1 VRYGLD
7 VGGALCAFAD
17 YLCELFRNMNAL
29 QREICL
35 TFWEFVIDTER
46 ATQIQNTNQLKP
58 SNSVHFHALGTC
70 NAFQTCPNES
80 ASQAGYDVS
89 KAVKER
95 TPCFYDHLWTGKKCG
110 GYGHRAGHIARADGT
125 NSLSNYFKSIERNL

>member
-1 VRYGLD
+1 MRYGLD

-17 YLCELFRNMNAL
+17 YLCELFRNMDAL

-58 SNSVHFHALGTC
+58 SNSVHFNALGTC
-70 NAFQTCPNES
+70 NAFFRTAFMALAAFIVFMGRYNRGTS
-80 ASQAGYDVS
+80 KYSHQAYFHEDRCVQ
-89 KAVKER
+89 VE
-95 TPCFYDHLWTGKKCG
+95 TPV
-110 GYGHRAGHIARADGT
+110 
-125 NSLSNYFKSIERNL
+125 

>member
-1 VRYGLD
+1 MRYGLD

-70 NAFQTCPNES
+70 NA
-80 ASQAGYDVS
+80 
-89 KAVKER
+89 
-95 TPCFYDHLWTGKKCG
+95 
-110 GYGHRAGHIARADGT
+110 
-125 NSLSNYFKSIERNL
+125 